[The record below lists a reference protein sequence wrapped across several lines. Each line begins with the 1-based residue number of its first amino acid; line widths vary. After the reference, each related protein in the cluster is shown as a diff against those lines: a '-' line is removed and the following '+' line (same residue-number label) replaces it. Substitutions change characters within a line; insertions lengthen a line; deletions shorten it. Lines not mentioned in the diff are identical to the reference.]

1 MNIPAINPVS
11 FSESRQER
19 LQIMARYYETR
30 EDYGKNSEEIKGQ
43 KRRAR
48 ILIGSCVSG
57 GFLGVITYAIVKI
70 MKTKGI

>member
-19 LQIMARYYETR
+19 LQKMARYYETR

-57 GFLGVITYAIVKI
+57 GLLGVIT
-70 MKTKGI
+70 